1 MTLWWWIDVMS
12 WWSCANLKWWCASTK
27 SVGDAEW
34 WWRSWCP
41 REPKE
46 RDDQDIRAMSSL
58 HERSKRCCYDPQM
71 LLDAWWFRVAGGVRD
86 GDEPMRSLVPDP
98 ETQRWWTVVG
108 ARMVIRGS
116 DDSSLRSNRGDAD
129 RNLASAG
136 DCRCVNLLH
145 SELVMMVDS
154 SDLLQLDPWRSPLWK
169 LLSQD
174 RSSALCFFLFRHPR
188 KMKDEKPPEFVMQ
201 SLKLRWKLLS
211 RDRSSPLCFFLFRPK
226 DPQKMKD
233 EKPPDRSSRL
243 DENFSS
249 LKIDLPLSV
258 SFFSG
263 QKMKAKNRQNS
274 PSVYDDL
281 LFKEKSRI
289 LSILPSKVGDSSP
302 HQKMNDEWSKMN
314 VQWWSSDLPVLRTPE
329 DKLMKMNCQSR

>member
-1 MTLWWWIDVMS
+1 MTRWWWIDVMS

-129 RNLASAG
+129 RNLASAE

-226 DPQKMKD
+226 RSPKD
-233 EKPPDRSSRL
+233 ERWKTSRSILTPRWKLLSQDRSSTLCFFLFRPE
-243 DENFSS
+243 DESQKPPEFS
-249 LKIDLPLSV
+249 LGI
-258 SFFSG
+258 
-263 QKMKAKNRQNS
+263 
-274 PSVYDDL
+274 
-281 LFKEKSRI
+281 
-289 LSILPSKVGDSSP
+289 
-302 HQKMNDEWSKMN
+302 
-314 VQWWSSDLPVLRTPE
+314 WWSPLQRKVQNPLDIAL
-329 DKLMKMNCQSR
+329 QSRW